1 MKMEGRKKLEREAEE
16 GEGVRRVRGKNMKQV
31 ERRQEESEITKD
43 KETKEV
49 QKLEEDCKRG
59 MQMKEGEMAP
69 REGEDKT

>member
-1 MKMEGRKKLEREAEE
+1 MEGRKKLEREAEE
-16 GEGVRRVRGKNMKQV
+16 GEGVRRVRGKNMEQV
-31 ERRQEESEITKD
+31 ERRQEESEIMKD

-59 MQMKEGEMAP
+59 MQMKKGEMAP